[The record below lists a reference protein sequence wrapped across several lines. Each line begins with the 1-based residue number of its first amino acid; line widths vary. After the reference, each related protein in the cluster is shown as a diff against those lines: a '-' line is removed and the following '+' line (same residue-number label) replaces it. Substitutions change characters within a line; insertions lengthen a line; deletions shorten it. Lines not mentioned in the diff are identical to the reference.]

1 MTLGQ
6 SAFTTDNRINYI
18 MQVQELTD
26 QRLDIDGVSQ
36 FMSLLC
42 SEEDVETTSS
52 ATVTKRPKK

>member
-1 MTLGQ
+1 
-6 SAFTTDNRINYI
+6 

-52 ATVTKRPKK
+52 ATVTNRPKK